1 MNKKI
6 KEMEK
11 CLKGVLKRKIGITES
26 FLVAFMI
33 AGFFGLSL
41 DSKAVQEGTALATNS
56 IAIGNESKTEKT
68 SANSVVIGNKARA
81 IKGPLDAVN
90 SVAIGNDSEVNSRYA
105 VSIGN
110 ESRANAEYTVVM
122 GNKASAQSGFSMAI
136 GNEAETKAQYAISI
150 GNASKASALNSIVIG
165 RNSKA
170 IKTGAYTPEN
180 SIAMGYSSEVN
191 SKYAISIGNE
201 TKANSESS
209 IAMGSHAEA
218 SGVNSIAIG
227 SKRENLERK
236 TDTATIA
243 NGINAIA
250 LGGGAEAVNWSLAAG
265 TNAKST
271 GGTSVAIGDRAN
283 ATAEYTT
290 AIAAGSNATKENSI
304 AVGYGTQSTAKNSIA
319 IGYSAKANLENS
331 VALGATTTTTKS
343 EGKSYLTEREFA
355 NTGSVV
361 SVGNRR
367 INQLEDGAKDDD
379 AVTVRQLKA
388 AKSKLETAADSGITV
403 KEGEL
408 TKDGTTYT
416 VGLDKDKVKDIAGE
430 GVKVQAGK
438 NIVVSAETK
447 EHTTTYTVSLDDA
460 IESKLN
466 NRLDGTVSLIGEGA
480 VKETAANNIKVEKEK
495 NGGLV
500 VKLSDKLTGMTSFET
515 KNDPAGKVKIDKDGI
530 SLSKDNKPTV
540 KIGTDG
546 TITGLKAPEID
557 ETTGKPKDPTAA
569 ATAGYVDQRI
579 ADVKG
584 DVKTA
589 IDQINRNSQRVE
601 EVNKQAKEGIAAVA
615 AMATLDFND
624 APVGRV
630 GVGAAIGGYRG
641 TQAVA
646 VGAVYGINE
655 SFKVNAKMGIP
666 TSRAKGA
673 TYGVSATYYFDR

>member
-136 GNEAETKAQYAISI
+136 GNEAETKAQ
-150 GNASKASALNSIVIG
+150 
-165 RNSKA
+165 
-170 IKTGAYTPEN
+170 
-180 SIAMGYSSEVN
+180 
-191 SKYAISIGNE
+191 YAISIGNE

>member
-110 ESRANAEYTVVM
+110 ASRANAEYTVVM

-136 GNEAETKAQYAISI
+136 GNDAETKAQ
-150 GNASKASALNSIVIG
+150 
-165 RNSKA
+165 
-170 IKTGAYTPEN
+170 
-180 SIAMGYSSEVN
+180 
-191 SKYAISIGNE
+191 YAISIGNE

-243 NGINAIA
+243 NGTNAIA

-265 TNAKST
+265 SNAKST

-283 ATAEYTT
+283 ATAKYTT
-290 AIAAGSNATKENSI
+290 AIAAGSNATSENSI

-331 VALGATTTTTKS
+331 VALGARTTTTKS

>member
-11 CLKGVLKRKIGITES
+11 CLKGVLKRKIAVTES

-136 GNEAETKAQYAISI
+136 GNEAETKAQ
-150 GNASKASALNSIVIG
+150 
-165 RNSKA
+165 
-170 IKTGAYTPEN
+170 
-180 SIAMGYSSEVN
+180 
-191 SKYAISIGNE
+191 YAISIGNE

-416 VGLDKDKVKDIAGE
+416 IGLDKDKVKDIAGE

-589 IDQINRNSQRVE
+589 IDQINRNTQRVE

>member
-136 GNEAETKAQYAISI
+136 GNEAETKAQ
-150 GNASKASALNSIVIG
+150 
-165 RNSKA
+165 
-170 IKTGAYTPEN
+170 
-180 SIAMGYSSEVN
+180 
-191 SKYAISIGNE
+191 YAISIGNE

-655 SFKVNAKMGIP
+655 SFKVNAKMGVP
-666 TSRAKGA
+666 TSRPNGA